1 MNGNSEREHQLN
13 VPETLAGQ
21 RKQMIWSAVEG
32 IRRTLGISEVPAPQT
47 EVTQLSNNVISLEQQ
62 RAKREQRMGDEAI
75 RSIEA
80 DVALADVYSIHD
92 SQEDGYVKEAA

>member
-1 MNGNSEREHQLN
+1 MYDNSERERQLN

-21 RKQMIWSAVEG
+21 RMQTIWSAVEG
-32 IRRTLGISEVPAPQT
+32 IRRTLGISEVPAPRP
-47 EVTQLSNNVISLEQQ
+47 EVQQLPTNVISLEEQ
-62 RAKREQRMGDEAI
+62 RARREQNVANQAI

-92 SQEDGYVKEAA
+92 AKEDGYVKEAA